1 MISSTRK
8 IYLLLI
14 EVTSSYI
21 QHNETVVAMAKAQ
34 GLSPVEGMKT
44 FFKDFFVA
52 FPDYNVSIEYIGAE
66 DDKVFAVLNWKGT
79 HKKPFMGQ
87 PATGKT
93 IHVRTAEVMRI
104 ENGKFAGH
112 LKSPLVFQNKNLK
125 QLLSSGLIL
134 LMRVLMWKTPI
145 LKS

>member
-1 MISSTRK
+1 
-8 IYLLLI
+8 
-14 EVTSSYI
+14 
-21 QHNETVVAMAKAQ
+21 
-34 GLSPVEGMKT
+34 MKT

-79 HKKPFMGQ
+79 HQKPFMGQ
-87 PATGKT
+87 PANGKT

-125 QLLSSGLIL
+125 QLLSSGLLL

>member
-79 HKKPFMGQ
+79 HQKPFMGQ

-112 LKSPLVFQNKNLK
+112 WDVVDETNMLLALGILTKQNNH
-125 QLLSSGLIL
+125 
-134 LMRVLMWKTPI
+134 
-145 LKS
+145 